1 MRPLALLEYAAV
13 IVGIIAVI
21 AGRFFALAKGV
32 HLGIFLIGAGIA
44 LGGLE
49 SVVTR
54 RLGFRPADDS
64 GEVYAGAPAV
74 IVGLMAL
81 TVGSG
86 IVAAAY
92 VLDAGQWDVTVR
104 ELTRRP
110 APVLIAA
117 GLLVTGIGVL
127 MMLNPRGRRG
137 LLWTLLVRAP
147 RTLLGVVLVAAGLTG
162 IGLGAWEWREPSA
175 FDRFVR
181 NLQQKFD
188 WPIRFGQPS
197 ARASSAATA
206 GSVLPSRNSRKAPP
220 AVEM

>member
-21 AGRFFALAKGV
+21 AGRSFALSKGF
-32 HLGIFLIGAGIA
+32 HLGVFLIGAGIA

-49 SVVTR
+49 SVFTR
-54 RLGFRPADDS
+54 RLGFRTAEDS

-74 IVGLMAL
+74 IAGLMAL
-81 TVGSG
+81 LVAAGV
-86 IVAAAY
+86 IAAAY
-92 VLDAGQWDVTVR
+92 VLDAGQWDSTLR
-104 ELTRRP
+104 YLTRRP
-110 APVLIAA
+110 APVLAA
-117 GLLVTGIGVL
+117 GGLLLTGIGAL
-127 MMLNPRGRRG
+127 MMFNLRGGRG

-147 RTLLGVVLVAAGLTG
+147 RTLLGLVLVAAGLAG

-181 NLQQKFD
+181 NLQQNFD
-188 WPIRFGQPS
+188 WPIRIRQPS

-206 GSVLPSRNSRKAPP
+206 GSVFPSRNSRNAPP